1 MSSQVQCAN
10 ETYRS
15 NSKDLNVSC
24 QDNFLL
30 NMKNKYVTVFLIN
43 GVKLKG
49 TISEYDDV
57 CLLLSRDDNIQLIY
71 KNAISTMMPY
81 IERI

>member
-1 MSSQVQCAN
+1 MINVNSQPQAV
-10 ETYRS
+10 
-15 NSKDLNVSC
+15 KDLNVTC

-30 NMKNKYVTVFLIN
+30 TMKNKCVTVFLIN

-49 TISEYDDV
+49 TISEYDDIS
-57 CLLLSRDDNIQLIY
+57 LLLSRDDNVQLIY

-81 IERI
+81 VERI

>member
-1 MSSQVQCAN
+1 MSSQVQCAH
-10 ETYRS
+10 ETFKS
-15 NSKDLNVSC
+15 NSNDLDVSC

-30 NMKNKYVTVFLIN
+30 SMKNKCVTVFLIN

>member
-1 MSSQVQCAN
+1 MINVNSQPQTV
-10 ETYRS
+10 
-15 NSKDLNVSC
+15 KDLNVTC

-30 NMKNKYVTVFLIN
+30 TMKNKCVTVFLIN

-49 TISEYDDV
+49 TISEYDDIS
-57 CLLLSRDDNIQLIY
+57 LLLSRDDNVQLIY

-81 IERI
+81 VERI